1 MKKINLDVINNQSIE
16 QINKQLPKNKKIL
29 DNNNFEI
36 LGTKSSFDSMV
47 LINFVLIIEEKLLK
61 ISSKNFNLL
70 NFLTDK
76 MNSVKKYS
84 IKDFKKDI
92 IKKFNEKK
100 SKINF

>member
-1 MKKINLDVINNQSIE
+1 MA
-16 QINKQLPKNKKIL
+16 
-29 DNNNFEI
+29 
-36 LGTKSSFDSMV
+36 